1 MNKILICD
9 DDKSITDSLAEYLE
23 SEEFVVSIA
32 NDGDVA
38 LESFS
43 KFNPD
48 IVLLDIMMPK
58 FNGISVLRSIRK
70 KSEVP
75 IIFLTAKI
83 EEEDKIL
90 GLDLGADDYITKP
103 FSARE
108 LTSRINSVL
117 RRSAQSNNK
126 EKLSSGNTNLFPLK
140 REVIIDNNILDL
152 TKTEF
157 NLLEIFLK
165 NSGIALGREKIIN
178 LIGSDYIESDDN
190 TVTVHIKN
198 LRKKL
203 KNVNSSIKIS
213 TVHGFGYKLKG

>member
-58 FNGISVLRSIRK
+58 FNGISILRSIRK

-117 RRSAQSNNK
+117 RRSTHRNNK
-126 EKLSSGNTNLFPLK
+126 EKLNSGNTNLFPLK

-165 NSGIALGREKIIN
+165 NPGIALSREKIIN

>member
-23 SEEFVVSIA
+23 SEEFVVTIA

-58 FNGISVLRSIRK
+58 FNGISILRSIRK

>member
-58 FNGISVLRSIRK
+58 FNGISILRSIRK

-165 NSGIALGREKIIN
+165 NPGIALSREKIIN

>member
-23 SEEFVVSIA
+23 SEEFVVTIA

>member
-23 SEEFVVSIA
+23 SEEFVVTTV

-58 FNGISVLRSIRK
+58 FNGISILRSIRK

-117 RRSAQSNNK
+117 RRSTQRNNK
-126 EKLSSGNTNLFPLK
+126 EKLSSGNTNLFPFK

-165 NSGIALGREKIIN
+165 NPGIALSREKIIN

>member
-58 FNGISVLRSIRK
+58 FNGISILRSIRK

-140 REVIIDNNILDL
+140 REVIIDNKILDL

>member
-1 MNKILICD
+1 
-9 DDKSITDSLAEYLE
+9 
-23 SEEFVVSIA
+23 
-32 NDGDVA
+32 
-38 LESFS
+38 
-43 KFNPD
+43 
-48 IVLLDIMMPK
+48 MMPK
-58 FNGISVLRSIRK
+58 FNGISILRSIRK

-117 RRSAQSNNK
+117 RRSTQRNNK
-126 EKLSSGNTNLFPLK
+126 EKLNSGNTNLFPLK

-165 NSGIALGREKIIN
+165 NPGIALSREKIIN

>member
-165 NSGIALGREKIIN
+165 NPGIALGREKIIN